1 PVPASTLKKEP
12 SLSYLDPTVPIGKLT
27 VRSAER
33 SDFGSVAV
41 LDMVDLQSPVSRRA
55 VASPASAEKKIA
67 PKSVSGVVDNPLIR
81 DGDVKR
87 IASMLFEWVRDSQK
101 NVDRQKAKQRPPW
114 LGTTERTRSNASA
127 GFPPL
132 ETPAAVAGKRKEKGK
147 KDLRL
152 GTPPRL
158 RSITGIVT
166 FPESLSPKKE
176 RKEIQAPRKLS
187 SAQYPSID
195 EEILRYEMEQASSFA
210 PAAEIKAEPSKSL
223 PRPRHSEH
231 PSEADPESTVLARQ
245 EKSFVMGIEERE
257 KTPKHM
263 VSAPAPSRKGHP
275 KTIDPFAV
283 SHRKLKKSPYIL

>member
-1 PVPASTLKKEP
+1 MLDSDETVLEWLCSANLSELVPVFEREQLVDWNL
-12 SLSYLDPTVPIGKLT
+12 LSRLSIPL
-27 VRSAER
+27 
-33 SDFGSVAV
+33 
-41 LDMVDLQSPVSRRA
+41 LQSLHIPLGVIFRFELAIKEKLPNFRLS
-55 VASPASAEKKIA
+55 AS
-67 PKSVSGVVDNPLIR
+67 R

-114 LGTTERTRSNASA
+114 LGTTERTRSNASV